1 MLSTKR
7 KAFTLVEL
15 MVAMAIIAVLL
26 GLATF
31 GISTLN
37 RLSRDNQRRT
47 TVDNIQR
54 MVSAYYADYFRYPN
68 TAELTVTS
76 TSIGINNYNFP
87 AVPLNSV
94 LAPNANTSL
103 SGTRYCYSFQSDGYV
118 LAAKL
123 ESGQYFNVG
132 ESATKCSD
140 TTTSLYLAP

>member
-1 MLSTKR
+1 MSQKH
-7 KAFTLVEL
+7 KGFTLVEL

-54 MVSAYYADYFRYPN
+54 MIAGYYADFFQYPDITEMN
-68 TAELTVTS
+68 ITTTEIA
-76 TSIGINNYNFP
+76 IDGYNFP
-87 AVPLNSV
+87 AVPLTAALTPAS
-94 LAPNANTSL
+94 TTTIE
-103 SGTRYCYSFQSDGYV
+103 GTVYCYGLEPDGYV
-118 LAAKL
+118 LGAKL
-123 ESGQYFNVG
+123 ESGQFFNVG

-140 TTTSLYLAP
+140 NTSSYFINP